1 MNEYMWYIIVII
13 VVVIGFTFTS
23 TFTNKFTNDLPQKG
37 SRIILSN
44 DNYPQLLLFFI
55 NDGKNR
61 IMKYAKSETIVAVFD
76 KNMKDY
82 IGTLTKSELVKML
95 NKPTVY
101 NFDDMN
107 NNEFVK
113 LFEKVLRENGKDPSE
128 LYNIYRSFSVNQLY
142 SYDLNITKDE
152 FINRY
157 GNDIRHTNFDPNY
170 VYDKLKEKNIK

>member
-44 DNYPQLLLFFI
+44 DTYPQLLLFFI
-55 NDGKNR
+55 N
-61 IMKYAKSETIVAVFD
+61 
-76 KNMKDY
+76 DY